1 MAAIR
6 ILVLTCSF
14 LLLFWDVISLADE
27 PISSLD
33 FLTAESA
40 GSDPT
45 LEQMQQQEAVVQ
57 NIWWFEKMVVK
68 GGFQHFLL
76 VSDPELIE
84 QLLQDLRTVGAL
96 QSKSL
101 LDKALSIVYNVAP
114 ESEWENRKIL
124 LVQLSEKKR
133 DSLSLLKQDFL
144 QQRPLLRQKIA
155 NYLR

>member
-33 FLTAESA
+33 FLTTESSA
-40 GSDPT
+40 PDRT

-57 NIWWFEKMVVK
+57 NIWWFEKMVLK
-68 GGFQHFLL
+68 GGFQHYLL
-76 VSDPELIE
+76 ISDPEVIE
-84 QLLQDLRTVGAL
+84 QLAQAL
-96 QSKSL
+96 QAVDALKTKIL
-101 LDKALSIVYNVAP
+101 LDNALSIVYNVAP

-124 LVQLSEKKR
+124 LAQLSEKKR